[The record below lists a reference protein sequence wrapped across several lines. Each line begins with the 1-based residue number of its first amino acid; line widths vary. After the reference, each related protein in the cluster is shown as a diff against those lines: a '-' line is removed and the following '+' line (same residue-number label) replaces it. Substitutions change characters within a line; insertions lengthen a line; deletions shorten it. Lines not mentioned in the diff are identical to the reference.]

1 MTSELLRS
9 PDPEPLLSD
18 RRLEAYRGTR
28 ALVTGGLGFIPS
40 NVVHALTT
48 LGCSVVVVDSL
59 SPGQGGNRFNLTG
72 IEDRVDVRIADIRD
86 DAAMTDAVKDCDFV
100 FNMAAAVSHLDS
112 LEDPFPDFEVNARG
126 NLQVLEVIRKHAPA
140 AKVIYA
146 GTRSEYG
153 LIQTTPVSEAHPLLP
168 TESNSANKAVATL
181 YHVAYHIAHG
191 MHTVSMRLT
200 NTYGPR
206 MLVQHF
212 RQGFINWFVRLAIE
226 GATFRL
232 YGDGTQ
238 VRDFVYVD
246 DTVRA
251 LLLAPITPGAAGQV
265 FNIGSGR
272 PVSLREI
279 AETLISI
286 TRRGNIEYVPFPEDA
301 KRIEIGDYVA
311 DVHKITEVMDWRPRV
326 SLREGLERSIRYYE
340 AFREQYW

>member
-1 MTSELLRS
+1 
-9 PDPEPLLSD
+9 
-18 RRLEAYRGTR
+18 
-28 ALVTGGLGFIPS
+28 
-40 NVVHALTT
+40 
-48 LGCSVVVVDSL
+48 
-59 SPGQGGNRFNLTG
+59 
-72 IEDRVDVRIADIRD
+72 
-86 DAAMTDAVKDCDFV
+86 
-100 FNMAAAVSHLDS
+100 
-112 LEDPFPDFEVNARG
+112 
-126 NLQVLEVIRKHAPA
+126 
-140 AKVIYA
+140 
-146 GTRSEYG
+146 
-153 LIQTTPVSEAHPLLP
+153 
-168 TESNSANKAVATL
+168 
-181 YHVAYHIAHG
+181 
-191 MHTVSMRLT
+191 
-200 NTYGPR
+200 